1 MFGFTPFAK
10 APFAALGV
18 GYVVSLSENITV
30 NNAQTITAQF
40 AASQTENVGI
50 ADVRTILANL
60 NITRTENTNISD
72 IISGGISSSVS
83 IIEPTTLNNAQSILA
98 QFNFSITEAWGQ
110 TPYSVS
116 EKASF
121 ATFSFGGAPIAGS
134 LDTNGY
140 NENPKY
146 IVTAS
151 SLRAIT
157 ENLAIQDIPAI
168 AAQFINN
175 IIENLTSNDSST
187 QTSAFLQTITERVST
202 LDTPSAVANFIQSI
216 VETSNFF
223 DPIYI
228 FIIDLIDLAILEDNR
243 QSYVDMY
250 VYEALTKV
258 DESSII
264 NVTEYNDIQVYAE
277 LGEIGLT

>member
-1 MFGFTPFAK
+1 MFGFTSFAQ

-18 GYVVSLSENITV
+18 GYDLALSENVTV
-30 NNAQTITAQF
+30 DNAQTITAQF
-40 AASQTENVGI
+40 LSTQTENI
-50 ADVRTILANL
+50 TLADVKTILANL
-60 NITRTENTNISD
+60 NVTQAENTNISD

-83 IIEPTTLNNAQSILA
+83 ITESTNLNNAQSILA
-98 QFNFSITEAWGQ
+98 QFKFSITEAWGQ

-140 NENPKY
+140 DENPKY

-157 ENLAIQDIPAI
+157 ENLAIQDTPAI

-187 QTSAFLQTITERVST
+187 QTSAFLQAITERVST
-202 LDTPSAVANFIQSI
+202 LDTPSAVANFLQSI
-216 VETSNFF
+216 VENSNFS

-250 VYEALTKV
+250 VYEALARV
-258 DESSII
+258 DESAII
-264 NVTEYNDIQVYAE
+264 NATEYNDIQVYAE
-277 LGEIGLT
+277 LGEISLT